1 MKNSFRLSVV
11 ALSQV
16 VILNW
21 GGQPDIPVEQKVKKT
36 IDQAEETF
44 NAPAVEEDESET
56 IIKQEKS
63 PAKGFGN

>member
-1 MKNSFRLSVV
+1 MKNSFRLSAV
-11 ALSQV
+11 ALSQM

-21 GGQPDIPVEQKVKKT
+21 GGQPEIPVEQKAKKA
-36 IDQAEETF
+36 IDQAEEAF
-44 NAPAVEEDESET
+44 NAPAVEEDESKT

>member
-1 MKNSFRLSVV
+1 
-11 ALSQV
+11 V

-21 GGQPDIPVEQKVKKT
+21 GGQPEIPLERKAKKA
-36 IDQAEETF
+36 IDQAEEAF
-44 NAPAVEEDESET
+44 NAPAVEENENEI

>member
-21 GGQPDIPVEQKVKKT
+21 GGQPEIPVEQKVKKT
-36 IDQAEETF
+36 IDQAEEAF

>member
-1 MKNSFRLSVV
+1 MKNSFRLSAV

-21 GGQPDIPVEQKVKKT
+21 GGQPEIPVEQKAKKAV
-36 IDQAEETF
+36 DQAEEAF
-44 NAPAVEEDESET
+44 NAPAVEEDESEA
-56 IIKQEKS
+56 IVKQEKS

>member
-21 GGQPDIPVEQKVKKT
+21 GGQPDIPVEQKVKKA
-36 IDQAEETF
+36 IDQAEEAF
-44 NAPAVEEDESET
+44 NAPAVEEDESEA
-56 IIKQEKS
+56 IVKQEKS

>member
-1 MKNSFRLSVV
+1 MKNSFRLSAI

-21 GGQPDIPVEQKVKKT
+21 GGQPDIPVEQKIKKT
-36 IDQAEETF
+36 IDQAEEAF
-44 NAPAVEEDESET
+44 NAPIVEEDESET

>member
-21 GGQPDIPVEQKVKKT
+21 GGQPDIPVERKAKKAV
-36 IDQAEETF
+36 DQAEEAF
-44 NAPAVEEDESET
+44 NAPAVEEDESEA
-56 IIKQEKS
+56 IVKQEKS

>member
-1 MKNSFRLSVV
+1 MKNSFRLFAV

-21 GGQPDIPVEQKVKKT
+21 GGQPDIPVERKAKKAV
-36 IDQAEETF
+36 DQAEEAF
-44 NAPAVEEDESET
+44 NAPEVKEDENET
-56 IIKQEKS
+56 IVKQEKS

>member
-1 MKNSFRLSVV
+1 MKNSFRLSAV

-21 GGQPDIPVEQKVKKT
+21 GGQPDIPVERKVKKA
-36 IDQAEETF
+36 IDQAEEAF
-44 NAPAVEEDESET
+44 NAPAVEEDESEA
-56 IIKQEKS
+56 IVKQEKS

>member
-21 GGQPDIPVEQKVKKT
+21 GGQPDIPVERKVKKA
-36 IDQAEETF
+36 IDQAEEAF
-44 NAPAVEEDESET
+44 NAPVVEENESET
-56 IIKQEKS
+56 IVKQEKS

>member
-1 MKNSFRLSVV
+1 MKNSFRLSAV
-11 ALSQV
+11 ALSQM

-21 GGQPDIPVEQKVKKT
+21 GGQPEIPVEQKAKKA
-36 IDQAEETF
+36 IDQAEQ
-44 NAPAVEEDESET
+44 ALEESIVKDKKDET

>member
-11 ALSQV
+11 ALSQM

-21 GGQPDIPVEQKVKKT
+21 GGQPDISVERKAEKAV
-36 IDQAEETF
+36 DQAEEAF
-44 NAPAVEEDESET
+44 NAPAVEEDESEA
-56 IIKQEKS
+56 IVKQEKS

>member
-1 MKNSFRLSVV
+1 MKNSFRLSAV

-21 GGQPDIPVEQKVKKT
+21 GGQPDISVERKAKKAV
-36 IDQAEETF
+36 DQAEEAF
-44 NAPAVEEDESET
+44 NAQAVEEDENET
-56 IIKQEKS
+56 IVKQEKS

>member
-21 GGQPDIPVEQKVKKT
+21 GGQPDIPVERKVKKA
-36 IDQAEETF
+36 IDQAEQAF
-44 NAPAVEEDESET
+44 NAPIAEEDENET
-56 IIKQEKS
+56 IVKQEKS

>member
-21 GGQPDIPVEQKVKKT
+21 GGQPDISVERKAKKAV
-36 IDQAEETF
+36 DQAEEAF
-44 NAPAVEEDESET
+44 NAPAVEEDESEA
-56 IIKQEKS
+56 IVKQEKS
-63 PAKGFGN
+63 PARGFGN

>member
-16 VILNW
+16 VILTW
-21 GGQPDIPVEQKVKKT
+21 GGQPEIPVERKAKKA
-36 IDQAEETF
+36 IDQAEEAF
-44 NAPAVEEDESET
+44 NAPAVEEDESEV
-56 IIKQEKS
+56 IVKQEKS

>member
-11 ALSQV
+11 ALSQM

-21 GGQPDIPVEQKVKKT
+21 GGQPEIPVEEKIKKA
-36 IDQAEETF
+36 IDKAEQALELSI
-44 NAPAVEEDESET
+44 AEEDESET
-56 IIKQEKS
+56 TIKQEKS

>member
-1 MKNSFRLSVV
+1 MKNSFRLSAV

-21 GGQPDIPVEQKVKKT
+21 GGQPDIPVERKVEKAV
-36 IDQAEETF
+36 DQAEEAF
-44 NAPAVEEDESET
+44 NAPVMEEDERE
-56 IIKQEKS
+56 IVVKQEKS

>member
-11 ALSQV
+11 AFSQV

-21 GGQPDIPVEQKVKKT
+21 GGQPDISVERKAEKAV
-36 IDQAEETF
+36 DQAEEAS
-44 NAPAVEEDESET
+44 NAPTVEEDESEA
-56 IIKQEKS
+56 IVKQEKS

>member
-1 MKNSFRLSVV
+1 
-11 ALSQV
+11 V

-21 GGQPDIPVEQKVKKT
+21 GGQPEIPVEQKVKKT
-36 IDQAEETF
+36 IDQAEEAF
-44 NAPAVEEDESET
+44 NAPIVEEDESET

>member
-1 MKNSFRLSVV
+1 M
-11 ALSQV
+11 

-21 GGQPDIPVEQKVKKT
+21 GGQPEIPVEEKIKKA
-36 IDQAEETF
+36 IDQAEEAF
-44 NAPAVEEDESET
+44 NPPAVEENKSET

>member
-1 MKNSFRLSVV
+1 MKNSFRLSAV
-11 ALSQV
+11 ALSQM

-21 GGQPDIPVEQKVKKT
+21 GGQPEIPVEQKAKKA
-36 IDQAEETF
+36 IDQAEEAF

>member
-1 MKNSFRLSVV
+1 MKNSFRLSAV
-11 ALSQV
+11 ALSQM

-21 GGQPDIPVEQKVKKT
+21 GGQPEIPVEQKAKKA
-36 IDQAEETF
+36 IDRAEEAF
-44 NAPAVEEDESET
+44 NAPAVEEDENEI